1 MGYALFAARKIM
13 LTDRVNDYQMKLT
26 QVMDQMNAYSDIA
39 LAVGDGD
46 VSSADLAMCQSLGM
60 GLAYR
65 SELNTGV
72 ALSHL
77 TPEYV
82 ATRAIAEGDADR
94 ALGGSRV
101 GNIAC
106 GGATGG
112 LAGAAIGFFASGC
125 NPIGAIVGG
134 VLGAITGG
142 TAAHAASPRS
152 QAKQEQINQT
162 IENMDEEQRK
172 QMASDLA
179 REIAQIENQ
188 LEKHKQQLE
197 TKLQRAES
205 ELESVKQGEEKG
217 IQNATPK
224 YTSGR

>member
-13 LTDRVNDYQMKLT
+13 LTDKINDYQMKLT
-26 QVMDQMNAYSDIA
+26 QVMDQINAYSDIA

-46 VSSADLAMCQSLGM
+46 VSAADLSMCQSLGM

-65 SELNTGV
+65 SELNTSV

-82 ATRAIAEGDADR
+82 ATRAIAEGDADQ
-94 ALGGSRV
+94 ALGGSRI

-106 GGATGG
+106 GAGAGAAAG
-112 LAGAAIGFFASGC
+112 AGIGAAIGFGV
-125 NPIGAIVGG
+125 PGAIVGG
-134 VLGAITGG
+134 ILGAIVGG
-142 TAAHAASPRS
+142 TAAHTASPKS
-152 QAKQEQINQT
+152 QAKDEQINQT
-162 IENMDEEQRK
+162 IENMDETQRK

-197 TKLQRAES
+197 TKLQAAQSEVQTVTQAE
-205 ELESVKQGEEKG
+205 QKG
-217 IQNATPK
+217 IENATPK
-224 YTSGR
+224 YTGAQ

>member
-13 LTDRVNDYQMKLT
+13 LTDRINNYQMKLT

-94 ALGGSRV
+94 ALGGSRI

-106 GGATGG
+106 GAGVGVA
-112 LAGAAIGFFASGC
+112 AGAGVGFAIG
-125 NPIGAIVGG
+125 NIPGAIIGG
-134 VLGAITGG
+134 ILGAITGG
-142 TAAHAASPRS
+142 VAAHQASPRS

-205 ELESVKQGEEKG
+205 ELQSVQQGEENG
-217 IQNATPK
+217 IKNATPK